1 MGHCF
6 SHLQLTD
13 RRKIEYGLNRGD
25 TPKQIAAE
33 LHVHVST
40 IYREIKR
47 ARWEHLDGDTWIMED
62 RYNPDG
68 AEKRYRENLAA
79 KGAPLK
85 IGNDH
90 ELADY
95 LEHKVIEEDRSPAAA
110 IADITIEGRTFK
122 TSICVSTFHSYIE
135 KGVFLNLT
143 NKDLPEKPN
152 RKRPY
157 HRVKTTKRAPRGE
170 SIEKR
175 PEVINQ
181 RITFGHW
188 EMDTVKGKQ
197 GVTKSCM
204 LVLTERKT
212 RDEIIF
218 KLKDQKAESVVDALD
233 RLERKWG
240 DMFSKVFRSITVD
253 NGVEFSDCKGMER
266 SALTPGEKRTYLFYC
281 HPYSSWERG
290 TNENT
295 NKLIRRHIPKGED
308 FDEKQDRDIEFIEN
322 WINTYP
328 RGIFGFKTSEELF
341 KEELEKI
348 TA

>member
-95 LEHKVIEEDRSPAAA
+95 LERKVIEEDRRPAAA
-110 IADITIEGRTFK
+110 LAD
-122 TSICVSTFHSYIE
+122 
-135 KGVFLNLT
+135 
-143 NKDLPEKPN
+143 
-152 RKRPY
+152 
-157 HRVKTTKRAPRGE
+157 
-170 SIEKR
+170 
-175 PEVINQ
+175 
-181 RITFGHW
+181 
-188 EMDTVKGKQ
+188 
-197 GVTKSCM
+197 
-204 LVLTERKT
+204 
-212 RDEIIF
+212 
-218 KLKDQKAESVVDALD
+218 
-233 RLERKWG
+233 
-240 DMFSKVFRSITVD
+240 
-253 NGVEFSDCKGMER
+253 
-266 SALTPGEKRTYLFYC
+266 
-281 HPYSSWERG
+281 
-290 TNENT
+290 
-295 NKLIRRHIPKGED
+295 
-308 FDEKQDRDIEFIEN
+308 
-322 WINTYP
+322 
-328 RGIFGFKTSEELF
+328 
-341 KEELEKI
+341 
-348 TA
+348 

>member
-95 LEHKVIEEDRSPAAA
+95 LERKVIEEDRSPAAA
-110 IADITIEGRTFK
+110 LADITIEGRTFK
-122 TSICVSTFHSYIE
+122 TSICVSTFYGYIE

-143 NKDLPEKPN
+143 NKDLPEKPK

-157 HRVKTTKRAPRGE
+157 HKVKTTKRAPRGE

-188 EMDTVKGKQ
+188 EMDTVY
-197 GVTKSCM
+197 SC
-204 LVLTERKT
+204 LLYTSPSP
-212 RDEIIF
+212 RD
-218 KLKDQKAESVVDALD
+218 
-233 RLERKWG
+233 
-240 DMFSKVFRSITVD
+240 
-253 NGVEFSDCKGMER
+253 
-266 SALTPGEKRTYLFYC
+266 
-281 HPYSSWERG
+281 
-290 TNENT
+290 
-295 NKLIRRHIPKGED
+295 
-308 FDEKQDRDIEFIEN
+308 
-322 WINTYP
+322 
-328 RGIFGFKTSEELF
+328 
-341 KEELEKI
+341 
-348 TA
+348 

>member
-95 LEHKVIEEDRSPAAA
+95 LERKVIEEDRSPAAA
-110 IADITIEGRTFK
+110 LADITIEGRTFK
-122 TSICVSTFHSYIE
+122 TSICVSTFYGYIE

-143 NKDLPEKPN
+143 NKDLPEKPK

-157 HRVKTTKRAPRGE
+157 HKVKTTKRAPRGE

-188 EMDTVKGKQ
+188 EMDTVYSGKD
-197 GVTKSCM
+197 GSCAL
-204 LVLTERKT
+204 LVLTERLS
-212 RDEIIF
+212 R
-218 KLKDQKAESVVDALD
+218 
-233 RLERKWG
+233 
-240 DMFSKVFRSITVD
+240 ITVD
-253 NGVEFSDCKGMER
+253 NGGEFSDVKSLER
-266 SALTPGEKRTYLFYC
+266 SILRKGRRTKMYYC
-281 HPYSSWERG
+281 HPYTSCERG
-290 TNENT
+290 SNECA
-295 NKLIRRHIPKGED
+295 NKMIRRKFPKGTD
-308 FDEKQDRDIEFIEN
+308 FNKVSRAEVKKAEEWMN
-322 WINTYP
+322 NYP
-328 RGIFGFKTSEELF
+328 REILGWKTAEIVFAECLEELAR
-341 KEELEKI
+341 E
-348 TA
+348 A

>member
-47 ARWEHLDGDTWIMED
+47 SRWEWLDGATWITED

-68 AEKRYRENLAA
+68 AERRYRENLAA

-85 IGNDH
+85 IGNDR

-95 LEHKVIEEDRSPAAA
+95 LERKVIEEDRSPAAA
-110 IADITIEGRTFK
+110 LADIELEGRTFK
-122 TSICVSTFHSYIE
+122 TSICVSTFYSYIE

-143 NKDLPEKPN
+143 NKDLPEKLN

-188 EMDTVKGKQ
+188 EMDTV
-197 GVTKSCM
+197 
-204 LVLTERKT
+204 
-212 RDEIIF
+212 
-218 KLKDQKAESVVDALD
+218 
-233 RLERKWG
+233 
-240 DMFSKVFRSITVD
+240 
-253 NGVEFSDCKGMER
+253 
-266 SALTPGEKRTYLFYC
+266 
-281 HPYSSWERG
+281 YSSKEG
-290 TNENT
+290 SCA
-295 NKLIRRHIPKGED
+295 LLVMRR
-308 FDEKQDRDIEFIEN
+308 
-322 WINTYP
+322 
-328 RGIFGFKTSEELF
+328 
-341 KEELEKI
+341 
-348 TA
+348 TARVCAA

>member
-6 SHLQLTD
+6 SHLQITD

-95 LEHKVIEEDRSPAAA
+95 LERKVIEEDRSPAAA
-110 IADITIEGRTFK
+110 LADITIEGRTFK
-122 TSICVSTFHSYIE
+122 TSICVSTFYGYIE

-143 NKDLPEKPN
+143 NKDLPEKPK

-157 HRVKTTKRAPRGE
+157 HKVKTRTARRE
-170 SIEKR
+170 
-175 PEVINQ
+175 
-181 RITFGHW
+181 H
-188 EMDTVKGKQ
+188 
-197 GVTKSCM
+197 
-204 LVLTERKT
+204 RKT
-212 RDEIIF
+212 P
-218 KLKDQKAESVVDALD
+218 
-233 RLERKWG
+233 G
-240 DMFSKVFRSITVD
+240 
-253 NGVEFSDCKGMER
+253 SD
-266 SALTPGEKRTYLFYC
+266 
-281 HPYSSWERG
+281 
-290 TNENT
+290 
-295 NKLIRRHIPKGED
+295 
-308 FDEKQDRDIEFIEN
+308 
-322 WINTYP
+322 
-328 RGIFGFKTSEELF
+328 
-341 KEELEKI
+341 
-348 TA
+348 